1 MRTQSN
7 RQSKQDRRNAKREA
21 RAAAGRQVT
30 RHAEEEIKMA
40 RPIYPRTDF
49 QRDLLA
55 AIKDLDGVFVDSPA
69 GTGKTFVV
77 MSTVIDWLKSGKIK
91 KVILS
96 RPTVGMGNSLGL
108 LPGDIREKFEPYL
121 AALVQVIKD
130 RYGANYYETQLNNKN
145 IEFVPLEYIRG
156 RSFEDA
162 VVIIDEFQNTDE
174 DTAYTI
180 ITRLGEGSK
189 MFCLG
194 DITQNDMRGRVS
206 GLEWAIDFIDRHKLY
221 DLMGF
226 VEGDSEDIVRSAI
239 CKAVVQARERD
250 LKLTKG
256 E

>member
-1 MRTQSN
+1 MRHSN
-7 RQSKQDRRNAKREA
+7 RQERQNRREKKGTRTRVVTE
-21 RAAAGRQVT
+21 RAQS
-30 RHAEEEIKMA
+30 EIQLA
-40 RPIYPRTDF
+40 RPVVPKTKF
-49 QRDLLA
+49 Q
-55 AIKDLDGVFVDSPA
+55 KDLMYAIISRDGVFVDSPA

-91 KVILS
+91 KIILS

-108 LPGDIREKFEPYL
+108 LPGDIREKFEPFL

-130 RYGANYYETQLNNKN
+130 RYGVGYYESQLSNKN

-156 RSFEDA
+156 RSFDDA

-194 DITQNDMRGRVS
+194 DVTQNDMKGRES
-206 GLEWAIDFIDRHKLY
+206 GLDWSIDFIQRH
-221 DLMGF
+221 DLFHLMDY
-226 VEGDSEDIVRSAI
+226 VEGNSDDIVRSPI
-239 CKAVVQARERD
+239 CKAVVKAREKD
-250 LKLTKG
+250 LRGK
-256 E
+256 

>member
-1 MRTQSN
+1 MRHSN
-7 RQSKQDRRNAKREA
+7 RQTRQDRREKKEGRPRE
-21 RAAAGRQVT
+21 VT
-30 RHAEEEIKMA
+30 RHAREEIEMA
-40 RPIYPRTDF
+40 KAIQPRTHF
-49 QRDLLA
+49 QKSLLSA
-55 AIKDLDGVFVDSPA
+55 VVQKDAVFVDSPA
-69 GTGKTFVV
+69 GTGKTFVI

-130 RYGANYYETQLNNKN
+130 RYGAGYYETQLGNKN

-194 DITQNDMRGRVS
+194 DVTQNDMKGKLS
-206 GLEWAIDFIDRHKLY
+206 GLDWAIDFIDRHNLFH
-221 DLMGF
+221 LMEF
-226 VEGDSEDIVRSAI
+226 VEGSSDDIVRSTI
-239 CKAVVQARERD
+239 CKAVVKAREKD
-250 LKLTKG
+250 LKG
-256 E
+256 D